1 MRNLNLAFLF
11 LIYSCSSGN
20 TKRMDKTFLAE
31 KLLPAKILDRYE
43 HIINPPTL
51 SLGTNVL
58 EVRKWRAFRNDSF
71 PLVLERYFVKNNQLN
86 GECYFFSTT
95 NGMLIET
102 LDQLDSLAF
111 QQLKLGDLPA
121 RYIDSLK
128 RLSIFDIPDFDTK
141 LFQKKNR
148 LGMLSSM
155 PSMLFIEEATAEKYK
170 GVFITSP
177 LSFTDMHPSLDRYA
191 KFCAFTS
198 DSLMFYGAKFE
209 PWLNNLMAKAKNSGQ
224 YEVD

>member
-1 MRNLNLAFLF
+1 MKNLSLVFLF
-11 LIYSCSSGN
+11 LIHSCTSGN
-20 TKRMDKTFLAE
+20 TKRVDKFFLAE
-31 KLLPAKILDRYE
+31 KSLPTKMLDRYE
-43 HIINPPTL
+43 HIINQPTL
-51 SLGTNVL
+51 SLGTNVF

-71 PLVLERYFVKNNQLN
+71 PLVLERYSVKNNELN

-102 LDQLDSLAF
+102 LDQLDSLTF
-111 QQLKLGDLPA
+111 KQLKLGDLPA

-128 RLSIFDIPDFDTK
+128 RLSIFDIPDFDAK
-141 LFQKKNR
+141 LFQKKNM

-177 LSFTDMHPSLDRYA
+177 LSFADMHSSLDRYA

-209 PWLNNLMAKAKNSGQ
+209 PWFNKLMAKAKNSGE
-224 YEVD
+224 YEGD